1 MMFVPSRD
9 ALLGA
14 PRRPARTEGGFTLT
28 ELVVVVAVVAFLA
41 AIAAPNLQRAIVKA
55 RAAEAVSDL
64 QVIRVA
70 VLSYHADHHTYPKD
84 VGRGQIPSGL
94 GDYLPDGFLLT
105 QKYYTMDYDNWSG
118 KSQGFVGLTVITTD
132 KVLGDEMVRMLRP
145 NAWSNGSN
153 KFSWVIEWTG

>member
-1 MMFVPSRD
+1 MRGRLPVD
-9 ALLGA
+9 A
-14 PRRPARTEGGFTLT
+14 RRGGFTLA

-64 QVIRVA
+64 QVVRVA
-70 VLSYHADHHTYPKD
+70 VLNYHADNHTYPGD
-84 VGRGQIPSGL
+84 VGRGQVPPGL
-94 GDYLPDGFLLT
+94 KPYLPTGFALT
-105 QKYYTMDYDNWSG
+105 QKFYTMDYDNWSQA
-118 KSQGFVGLTVITTD
+118 SQGFVGLTVITTD

-153 KFSWVIEWTG
+153 KFTWVVEWTK